1 MSTKKIII
9 ILVGVAVAIGLL
21 IAIFIGGIVGIALY
35 SLGNSQAAVVA
46 KEFLRN
52 NERLKQDVG
61 TVNDFGSIVTGNINT
76 ENGNGGANL
85 YLKVIGE
92 KKTVN
97 ATVQLL
103 QRRGGEWRVVEA
115 FYQDDSGGTIDLLN
129 AYQGKTYPPFIR
141 LEPATSLI
149 R

>member
-9 ILVGVAVAIGLL
+9 IVVAVAVAIGLL
-21 IAIFIGGIVGIALY
+21 IAIFIGGIVGIAIY
-35 SLGNSQAAVVA
+35 SVGNSQAAVVA
-46 KEFLRN
+46 REFLRN

-61 TVNDFGSIVTGNINT
+61 SVNDFGSIVTGNIST

-97 ATVQLL
+97 ATVQLM

-115 FYQDDSGGTIDLLN
+115 SYQDDSGRTIDLLN
-129 AYQGKTYPPFIR
+129 AYQGKHYPPFIK

-149 R
+149 Q

>member
-9 ILVGVAVAIGLL
+9 ILVVVAVAIGLV

-35 SLGNSQAAVVA
+35 SIGNSQAAVVA
-46 KEFLRN
+46 REFLRN
-52 NERLKQDVG
+52 NERLKQDIG

-115 FYQDDSGGTIDLLN
+115 TYQDDSGRIIDLLN
-129 AYQGKTYPPFIR
+129 AYQGKNYPPFIK
-141 LEPATSLI
+141 LEPAISLI
-149 R
+149 Q